1 MSSSGTFDPQHLIVE
16 RLEGLVAELGER
28 LASQDLSGA
37 FSAIERINTIKEE
50 SIFYCLGVLA
60 RGLHTAIVS
69 FRVDDH
75 GKHYLV
81 HDEEAGGAAG
91 VTSQLENVLLMSEDS
106 ARKTL
111 NILESSMPLVRD
123 LRERAEQG
131 APGEAGA
138 ALLAQREG
146 LLTLERNLMEILM
159 AQGFQ
164 DLAGQAIRKVN
175 GILGTMQNDL
185 LALLTYANQVKSLSE
200 PVRVPVPGEPV
211 HSRTDDAAGAE
222 GSPRDPAMSQDS
234 VDDLL
239 ASLGF

>member
-1 MSSSGTFDPQHLIVE
+1 LSSTGTFDPEHLIVE
-16 RLEGLVAELGER
+16 RLEGLITELGER
-28 LASQDLSGA
+28 LASHDLSGA

-75 GKHYLV
+75 GKHYLA

-91 VTSQLENVLLMSEDS
+91 VTSQLENVLRMSEDS

-123 LRERAEQG
+123 LRQRAEQS
-131 APGEAGA
+131 AGTDAAA
-138 ALLAQREG
+138 ALAAQSEG
-146 LLTLERNLMEILM
+146 LAALEHNLMEILM

-175 GILGTMQNDL
+175 GILGAMQADL

-200 PVRVPVPGEPV
+200 PVRVPVPGELAQT
-211 HSRTDDAAGAE
+211 RAEDTGASD
-222 GSPRDPAMSQDS
+222 GQSRDPAMSQDS